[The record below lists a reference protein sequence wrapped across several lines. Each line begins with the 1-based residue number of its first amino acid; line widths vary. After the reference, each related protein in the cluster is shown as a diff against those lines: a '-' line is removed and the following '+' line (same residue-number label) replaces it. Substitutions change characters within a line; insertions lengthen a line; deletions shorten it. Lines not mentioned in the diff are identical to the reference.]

1 LENLDD
7 VVLVLGEDLSETIGS
22 LDEIVNLR
30 AGHVTTATKTE
41 TLSVVDVGA
50 ETELTRS
57 LTSDTDGI
65 TSQHLDRETESLG
78 FVDSAGSVVT
88 RGVRAGHDSEDFP
101 RALTTLASNT
111 ERTETTGSEL
121 SNLVLVG
128 LVNLL
133 GNRVVLLDGLENEQ
147 RGTLDADNALA
158 LGRLDN
164 SGNLLGDGIEG
175 VEVDDLV
182 LREDTLGAGVVL
194 ERLEESLVDGIHTL
208 LLAGSGQASG
218 QHEILR
224 VNTGDSVGL
233 GERELVLGE
242 GTSLVRAE
250 NLDTGKRL
258 DGGQLLDDGLL
269 LGKVGG
275 TDSHGGGNDSGKT
288 DGDTDDGDSKG
299 VLENQNNRVGA
310 VERADP
316 DDQKGEDDE
325 DEQNSTDTVQNLS
338 EMTLTAGSSVDES
351 GGTTDEGVVTSGS
364 DDNKGLTTLDTGRSI
379 ALVTL
384 VLVDGKRFTSDGG
397 LIDLKEG
404 ILGDDAT
411 IGRDNGTFLDLKN
424 ITGDD
429 LGSLN
434 LLEGTVTENNS
445 LKSESLLQLVDDGT
459 SLVFLDET
467 NGGVEQEKGADD
479 TEINPI
485 LETGGKNGSSLHD
498 ELDRTNEET
507 EELEDQVLLLLLH
520 LVETILLASRQD
532 FALGKTDTSVGHEH
546 VLRNNTA
553 TAGLNLFLLIII
565 DVAIL
570 GLEILDKSIHIL
582 IRLLILLVL
591 LASWGRGSH
600 RGLLIEVACGTRA
613 SGNIV
618 FRHWDC

>member
-22 LDEIVNLR
+22 FDEIVNLR
-30 AGHVTTATKTE
+30 AGHVTAATKTK

-364 DDNKGLTTLDTGRSI
+364 DDNEGLTTLDTGRSI

-467 NGGVEQEKGADD
+467 NGGVEQQKGAND

-553 TAGLNLFLLIII
+553 TAGLNLLLLIII

>member
-1 LENLDD
+1 
-7 VVLVLGEDLSETIGS
+7 VLGEDLSETIGS

-30 AGHVTTATKTE
+30 TGHVTTATKTE

-65 TSQHLDRETESLG
+65 TSQHLDGETESLG

-88 RGVRAGHDSEDFP
+88 RGVRAGHDSENLP
-101 RALTTLASNT
+101 RAFATLAGNT
-111 ERTETTGSEL
+111 EGTETTGSEL

-133 GNRVVLLDGLENEQ
+133 GDGVVLLDSLENEK
-147 RGTLDADNALA
+147 RGTLDTGDALT

-164 SGNLLGDGIEG
+164 GGDLLGDGIEG

-182 LREDTLGAGVVL
+182 LREDTLGTGVVL

-208 LLAGSGQASG
+208 LLAGSGQAGS
-218 QHEILR
+218 QHEVLG

-242 GTSLVRAE
+242 GSSLVRAE

-258 DGGQLLDDGLL
+258 NGGQLLDDSLL
-269 LGKVGG
+269 LGEVGS
-275 TDSHGGGNDSGKT
+275 TDSHGGGNDSGET
-288 DGDTDDGDSKG
+288 DGDTNDGNGKG
-299 VLENQNNRVGA
+299 VLEDVNDRVGA

-316 DDQKGEDDE
+316 DDQEGEDDE
-325 DEQNSTDTVQNLS
+325 DEQNGTDTVQNLS
-338 EMTLTAGSSVDES
+338 EVTLTTSGSVDES
-351 GGTTDEGVVTSGS
+351 GGATDEGVVTGGG
-364 DDNKGLTTLDTGRSI
+364 DDNEGLTTLDTGRSI

-384 VLVDGKRFTSDGG
+384 VLVDSKRLTSDGG
-397 LIDLKEG
+397 LIDLEEG

-411 IGRDNGTFLDLKN
+411 IGRDDSAFLDLEN
-424 ITGDD
+424 ITGND

-445 LKSESLLQLVDDGT
+445 LESESLLQLVDDGT

-467 NGGVEQEKGADD
+467 NGGVKQEKGADD

-485 LETGGKNGSSLHD
+485 LETGSENGSSLKQSEARVSKWYTIMM
-498 ELDRTNEET
+498 ELVCFNATPYC
-507 EELEDQVLLLLLH
+507 
-520 LVETILLASRQD
+520 S
-532 FALGKTDTSVGHEH
+532 TSVG
-546 VLRNNTA
+546 
-553 TAGLNLFLLIII
+553 
-565 DVAIL
+565 
-570 GLEILDKSIHIL
+570 
-582 IRLLILLVL
+582 
-591 LASWGRGSH
+591 
-600 RGLLIEVACGTRA
+600 
-613 SGNIV
+613 
-618 FRHWDC
+618 